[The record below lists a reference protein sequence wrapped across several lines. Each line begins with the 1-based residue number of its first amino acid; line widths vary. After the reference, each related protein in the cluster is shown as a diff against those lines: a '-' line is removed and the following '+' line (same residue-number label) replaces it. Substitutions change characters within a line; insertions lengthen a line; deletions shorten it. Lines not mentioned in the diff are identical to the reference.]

1 LPAISGSA
9 IILDLNPT
17 GVLTMI
23 DWIYASKI
31 AGFGFLTVFVVLGIL
46 SFAVWL
52 VSLVMYKT
60 IGKKPA
66 EDSKPKEEK
75 V

>member
-1 LPAISGSA
+1 
-9 IILDLNPT
+9 
-17 GVLTMI
+17 MI

-31 AGFGFLTVFVVLGIL
+31 AGFGFLTVFIVLGIL
-46 SFAVWL
+46 SLAVWI
-52 VSLVMYKT
+52 VSFIMYKT

-75 V
+75 A